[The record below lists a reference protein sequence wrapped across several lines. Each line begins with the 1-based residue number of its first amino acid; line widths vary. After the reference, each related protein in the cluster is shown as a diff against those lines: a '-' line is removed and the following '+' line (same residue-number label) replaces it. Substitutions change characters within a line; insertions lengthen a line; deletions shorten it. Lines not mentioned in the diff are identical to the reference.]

1 MRSPLHG
8 RQGGILVHMASILAI
23 LSSILWGTS
32 DFEGGRLSKKHA
44 PLAVLGFT
52 QVLGLVFGIFL
63 MLVSGAWSAQP
74 LGSGGYLLPGIIAG
88 LFGYLGLFCLYAGL
102 STGRMG
108 VVSPISSMGAIVP
121 LTYALING
129 DKLSTITSIGVVL
142 ALVGVF
148 CASGPE
154 LSQGLPL
161 KPLLLAIGAALG
173 FGTALTSMSIGAQ
186 SSALMTMVSMR
197 GATFFVTIALAL
209 NFRTM
214 GGFTKKEYPSLIFI
228 GVADFLANVLLGV
241 ACTKGLVSIAMV
253 LGSLFPIV
261 TALLAFKF
269 LRERL
274 QKVQYIGIAL
284 AVAGVAL
291 ISAF

>member
-1 MRSPLHG
+1 
-8 RQGGILVHMASILAI
+8 MASLLAI

-44 PLAVLGFT
+44 PLAVLGFS
-52 QVLGLVFGIFL
+52 QVLGLIFGIVL
-63 MLVSGAWSAQP
+63 MLVSGAWSAQA
-74 LGSGGYLLPGIIAG
+74 LGSGGYLVPGIIAG
-88 LFGYLGLFCLYAGL
+88 IFGYFGLFCLYAGL

-173 FGTALTSMSIGAQ
+173 FGTALTSMSIGSQ

-197 GATFFVTIALAL
+197 GATFFVTIALAFK
-209 NFRTM
+209 FRTM

-228 GVADFLANVLLGV
+228 GIADFLANVLLGV

-253 LGSLFPIV
+253 LGSLFPIA

-274 QKVQYIGIAL
+274 QKVQYVGIVL

>member
-1 MRSPLHG
+1 
-8 RQGGILVHMASILAI
+8 MASILAL
-23 LSSILWGTS
+23 LSSALWGTA
-32 DFEGGRLSKKHA
+32 DFFAGRLSKKHH
-44 PLAVLGFT
+44 PFAVLGFS
-52 QVLGLVFGIFL
+52 QVIGLLVGLLIV
-63 MLVSGAWSAQP
+63 LVSGDLYGQAFGFNGYV
-74 LGSGGYLLPGIIAG
+74 LSGALAG
-88 LFGYLGLFCLYAGL
+88 LFGYIGLACLYEGL

-121 LTYALING
+121 LTYALLNG
-129 DKLSTITSIGVVL
+129 DKLSVITSIGVVL

-154 LSQGLPL
+154 LSQGLPI
-161 KPLLLAIGAALG
+161 KPLLLALGAAFG

-209 NFRTM
+209 KFRTL
-214 GGFTKKEYPSLIFI
+214 GGFSKKEYPSLIFI
-228 GVADFLANVLLGV
+228 GIADFLANVLLGV

-253 LGSLFPIV
+253 LGSLFPIA

-269 LRERL
+269 LHERL

-284 AVAGVAL
+284 AVTGVAL

>member
-1 MRSPLHG
+1 
-8 RQGGILVHMASILAI
+8 MASLLAI
-23 LSSILWGTS
+23 LSSMLWGTS

-44 PLAVLGFT
+44 PLAVLGFS
-52 QVLGLVFGIFL
+52 QVLGLVFGIAL
-63 MLVSGAWSAQP
+63 MLVSGAWHATA
-74 LGSGGYLLPGIIAG
+74 LGSNGYLVPGIFAG
-88 LFGYLGLFCLYAGL
+88 LLGYFGLFCLYAGL

-121 LTYALING
+121 LTYALLNG
-129 DKLSTITSIGVVL
+129 DKLSVITSIGVVL

-154 LSQGLPL
+154 LSQGLPI
-161 KPLLLAIGAALG
+161 KPLLLALGAAFG
-173 FGTALTSMSIGAQ
+173 FGSALTSMSIGAQ

-209 NFRTM
+209 QFRTL
-214 GGFTKKEYPSLIFI
+214 GGFSKKEYPSLIFI
-228 GVADFLANVLLGV
+228 GIADFLANVLLGV

-253 LGSLFPIV
+253 LGSLFPIA
-261 TALLAFKF
+261 TALLAFRF
-269 LRERL
+269 LHERL

-284 AVAGVAL
+284 AVTGVAL

>member
-1 MRSPLHG
+1 
-8 RQGGILVHMASILAI
+8 MASLLAI

-52 QVLGLVFGIFL
+52 QVLGLVFGIVL
-63 MLVSGAWSAQP
+63 MLASGAWSAQA
-74 LGSGGYLLPGIIAG
+74 LGSGGYLVPGIIAG
-88 LFGYLGLFCLYAGL
+88 LFGYFGLFCLYAGL

-197 GATFFVTIALAL
+197 GTTFFVTIAIAL
-209 NFRTM
+209 KFRTM

-228 GVADFLANVLLGV
+228 GIADFLANVLLGV

-253 LGSLFPIV
+253 LGSLFPIA

-274 QKVQYIGIAL
+274 QKVQYVGIVL

>member
-1 MRSPLHG
+1 
-8 RQGGILVHMASILAI
+8 MASLLAI

-52 QVLGLVFGIFL
+52 QVLGLVFGIVL
-63 MLVSGAWSAQP
+63 MLASGAWSAQA
-74 LGSGGYLLPGIIAG
+74 LGSGGYLVPGIIAG
-88 LFGYLGLFCLYAGL
+88 LFGYFGLFCLYAGL

-129 DKLSTITSIGVVL
+129 DRLSTITSIGVVL

-173 FGTALTSMSIGAQ
+173 FGTALTSMSIGSQ

-197 GATFFVTIALAL
+197 GATFFVTISIALK
-209 NFRTM
+209 FRTM

-253 LGSLFPIV
+253 LGSLFPIA

-274 QKVQYIGIAL
+274 QRVQYIGIAL

>member
-1 MRSPLHG
+1 
-8 RQGGILVHMASILAI
+8 MASLLAI

-44 PLAVLGFT
+44 PLAVLGFS

-63 MLVSGAWSAQP
+63 MLVSSAWQATA
-74 LGSGGYLLPGIIAG
+74 LGSTGYLLPGIIAG
-88 LFGYLGLFCLYAGL
+88 LFGYFGLFCLYAGL

-129 DKLSTITSIGVVL
+129 DRLSTITSIGVVL

-161 KPLLLAIGAALG
+161 KPLLLALGAALG
-173 FGTALTSMSIGAQ
+173 FGTALTFISIGSQ

-197 GATFFVTIALAL
+197 GATFFVTVALAL
-209 NFRTM
+209 KFRTM

-253 LGSLFPIV
+253 LGSLFPIA

-269 LRERL
+269 LHERL

>member
-1 MRSPLHG
+1 
-8 RQGGILVHMASILAI
+8 MASLLAI

-44 PLAVLGFT
+44 PLAVLGFS
-52 QVLGLVFGIFL
+52 QVLGLIFGIVL
-63 MLVSGAWSAQP
+63 MLVSGAWSAQA
-74 LGSGGYLLPGIIAG
+74 LGSGGYLVPGIIAG
-88 LFGYLGLFCLYAGL
+88 IFGYFGLFCLYAGL

-173 FGTALTSMSIGAQ
+173 FGTALTSMSIGSQ

-197 GATFFVTIALAL
+197 GTTFFVTIAIAL
-209 NFRTM
+209 KFRTM

-253 LGSLFPIV
+253 LGSLFPIA

-274 QKVQYIGIAL
+274 QRVQYIGIAL

>member
-1 MRSPLHG
+1 
-8 RQGGILVHMASILAI
+8 MASLLAI

-52 QVLGLVFGIFL
+52 QVLGLVFGIVL
-63 MLVSGAWSAQP
+63 MLASGAWSAQA
-74 LGSGGYLLPGIIAG
+74 LGSGGYLVPGIIAG
-88 LFGYLGLFCLYAGL
+88 LFGYFGLFCLYAGL

-197 GATFFVTIALAL
+197 GATFFVTIALAFK
-209 NFRTM
+209 FRTM

-253 LGSLFPIV
+253 LGSLFPIA

-274 QKVQYIGIAL
+274 QNVQYVGIVL

>member
-1 MRSPLHG
+1 
-8 RQGGILVHMASILAI
+8 MASLLAI

-52 QVLGLVFGIFL
+52 QVLGLVFGIVL
-63 MLVSGAWSAQP
+63 MLASGAWSAQA
-74 LGSGGYLLPGIIAG
+74 LGSGGYLVPGIIAG
-88 LFGYLGLFCLYAGL
+88 IFGYFGLFCLYAGL

-173 FGTALTSMSIGAQ
+173 FGTALTSMSIGSQ

-197 GATFFVTIALAL
+197 GTTFFVTIAIAL
-209 NFRTM
+209 KFRTM

-253 LGSLFPIV
+253 LGSLFPIA

-274 QKVQYIGIAL
+274 QKVQYVGIAL

>member
-1 MRSPLHG
+1 VRSPFHG

-44 PLAVLGFT
+44 PLAVLGFS
-52 QVLGLVFGIFL
+52 QVLGLVFGL
-63 MLVSGAWSAQP
+63 VVMLAFGAWDAQA
-74 LGSGGYLLPGIIAG
+74 LGSGGYLVPGIIAG
-88 LFGYLGLFCLYAGL
+88 LFGYFGLFCLYAGL

-108 VVSPISSMGAIVP
+108 VVSISSMGAIVP

-197 GATFFVTIALAL
+197 GATFFVSIALAL
-209 NFRTM
+209 KFRTM

-228 GVADFLANVLLGV
+228 GIADFLANVLLGI

-274 QKVQYIGIAL
+274 QRVQYIGIAL

>member
-1 MRSPLHG
+1 
-8 RQGGILVHMASILAI
+8 MASLLAI

-44 PLAVLGFT
+44 PLAVLGFS
-52 QVLGLVFGIFL
+52 QVLGLIFGIVL
-63 MLVSGAWSAQP
+63 MLVSGAWSAQA
-74 LGSGGYLLPGIIAG
+74 LGSGGYLVPGIIAG
-88 LFGYLGLFCLYAGL
+88 IFGYFGLFCLYAGL

-173 FGTALTSMSIGAQ
+173 FGTALTSMSIGSQ

-197 GATFFVTIALAL
+197 GATFFVTIAIAL
-209 NFRTM
+209 KLRTM

-228 GVADFLANVLLGV
+228 GIADFLANVLLGV

-253 LGSLFPIV
+253 LGSLFPIA

-274 QKVQYIGIAL
+274 QKVQYVGIAL

>member
-1 MRSPLHG
+1 M
-8 RQGGILVHMASILAI
+8 HMASLLAI

-52 QVLGLVFGIFL
+52 QVLGLVFGIVL
-63 MLVSGAWSAQP
+63 MLASGAWSAQA
-74 LGSGGYLLPGIIAG
+74 LGSGGYLVPGIIAG
-88 LFGYLGLFCLYAGL
+88 IFGYFGLFCLYAGL

-173 FGTALTSMSIGAQ
+173 FGTALTSMSIGSQ

-197 GATFFVTIALAL
+197 GTTFFVTIAIAL
-209 NFRTM
+209 KFRTM

-253 LGSLFPIV
+253 LGSLFPIA

-274 QKVQYIGIAL
+274 QKVQYVGIAL

>member
-1 MRSPLHG
+1 
-8 RQGGILVHMASILAI
+8 MASLLAI
-23 LSSILWGTS
+23 LSSMLWGTS

-44 PLAVLGFT
+44 PLAVLGFS
-52 QVLGLVFGIFL
+52 QVLGLFFGIAL
-63 MLVSGAWSAQP
+63 MLVSGAWHATA
-74 LGSGGYLLPGIIAG
+74 LGSNGYLVPGIFAG
-88 LFGYLGLFCLYAGL
+88 LLGYFGLFCLYAGL

-121 LTYALING
+121 LTYALLNG
-129 DKLSTITSIGVVL
+129 DKLSVITSIGVVL

-154 LSQGLPL
+154 LSQGLPI
-161 KPLLLAIGAALG
+161 KPLLLAIGAAFG

-197 GATFFVTIALAL
+197 GATFFVTIALAFK
-209 NFRTM
+209 FRTL
-214 GGFTKKEYPSLIFI
+214 GGFSKKEYPSLIFI
-228 GVADFLANVLLGV
+228 GIADFLANVLLGV

-253 LGSLFPIV
+253 LGSLFPIA

-269 LRERL
+269 LHERL

-284 AVAGVAL
+284 AVTGVAL

>member
-1 MRSPLHG
+1 
-8 RQGGILVHMASILAI
+8 MASILAL
-23 LSSILWGTS
+23 LSSILWGTA

-44 PLAVLGFT
+44 PLAVLGFS
-52 QVLGLVFGIFL
+52 QVVGLVFGVVL
-63 MLVSGAWSAQP
+63 MFISGAWHADAF
-74 LGSGGYLLPGIIAG
+74 GEDGYLIPGIYAG
-88 LFGYLGLFCLYAGL
+88 LFGYFGLFCLYAGL

-108 VVSPISSMGAIVP
+108 VVSPISSMSVVIP

-129 DKLSTITSIGVVL
+129 DRLSTITSMGVVL

-154 LSQGLPL
+154 LSQGLPI
-161 KPLLLAIGAALG
+161 KPLLLALGAAIG
-173 FGTALTSMSIGAQ
+173 FGIALTSISIGSQ

-197 GATFFVTIALAL
+197 VATFLVTVALAL
-209 NFRTM
+209 KFHTM
-214 GGFTKKEYPSLIFI
+214 GGFSKKEYPSLIFI

-253 LGSLFPIV
+253 LGSLFPIA

-284 AVAGVAL
+284 AVTGVAL

>member
-1 MRSPLHG
+1 M
-8 RQGGILVHMASILAI
+8 
-23 LSSILWGTS
+23 LWGTS

-44 PLAVLGFT
+44 PLAVVGFS
-52 QVLGLVFGIFL
+52 QVLGLFFGLFL
-63 MLVSGAWSAQP
+63 MLITDGWHEEA
-74 LGSGGYLLPGIIAG
+74 LGRNGYLIPGIFAG
-88 LFGYLGLFCLYAGL
+88 LLGYFGLFCLYEGL

-108 VVSPISSMGAIVP
+108 VVSPISSMGAVLP

-129 DKLSTITSIGVVL
+129 DVLSTITSIGVVL

-154 LSQGLPL
+154 LSQGLPI
-161 KPLLLAIGAALG
+161 KPLLFGLGAAFG
-173 FGTALTSMSIGAQ
+173 FGTALISMSIGSQ

-197 GATFFVTIALAL
+197 AATFFVTITMAIK
-209 NFRTM
+209 FRTT
-214 GGFTKKEYPSLIFI
+214 GGFTKKEYPTLIFI

-253 LGSLFPIV
+253 LGSLFPIA
-261 TALLAFKF
+261 TAVLAFKF
-269 LRERL
+269 LHERL
-274 QKVQYIGIAL
+274 HKVQYAGIAL
-284 AVAGVAL
+284 AVTGVAL

>member
-1 MRSPLHG
+1 
-8 RQGGILVHMASILAI
+8 MASLLAI

-52 QVLGLVFGIFL
+52 QVLGLVFGIVL
-63 MLVSGAWSAQP
+63 MLASGAWSAQA
-74 LGSGGYLLPGIIAG
+74 LGSGGYLVPGIIAG
-88 LFGYLGLFCLYAGL
+88 IFGYFGLFCLYAGL

-197 GATFFVTIALAL
+197 GTTFFVTIAIAL
-209 NFRTM
+209 KFRTM

-253 LGSLFPIV
+253 LGSLFPIA

-274 QKVQYIGIAL
+274 QKVQYVGIAL